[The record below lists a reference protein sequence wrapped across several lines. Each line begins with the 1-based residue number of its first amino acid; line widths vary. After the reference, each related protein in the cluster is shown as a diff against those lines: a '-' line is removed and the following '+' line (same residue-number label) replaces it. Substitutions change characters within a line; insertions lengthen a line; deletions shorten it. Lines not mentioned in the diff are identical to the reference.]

1 MRAAAK
7 AFLRGISMKSTDKE
21 KDALM
26 EHMPKR
32 FHMIAAWKFLMYMII
47 GVFFFYSVKGSE
59 FSATDLIDGYPN
71 MLRIIG
77 EMLPPDTSR
86 LPYVGTALLQTF
98 QMAFVGAVIGIIIS
112 FFLAILAS
120 RRNTPHFSIFYA
132 ARLFIAFC
140 RSVPDLVWAVIFV
153 ASVGLGVFA
162 GTLTIIVDTIGF
174 CGRFFA
180 EAMED
185 IDKGPEEALQS
196 MGAKRFHIVM
206 SAVVPAVMPSFVNT
220 SLYALEKA
228 VRSSVVLGL
237 VGAGGIGIELKVAM
251 DMSLYQEAA
260 TIIICIFLLV
270 IAVEQFSIYAR
281 KEIM

>member
-1 MRAAAK
+1 
-7 AFLRGISMKSTDKE
+7 
-21 KDALM
+21 
-26 EHMPKR
+26 
-32 FHMIAAWKFLMYMII
+32 MI
-47 GVFFFYSVKGSE
+47 
-59 FSATDLIDGYPN
+59 
-71 MLRIIG
+71 
-77 EMLPPDTSR
+77 
-86 LPYVGTALLQTF
+86 
-98 QMAFVGAVIGIIIS
+98 
-112 FFLAILAS
+112 
-120 RRNTPHFSIFYA
+120 
-132 ARLFIAFC
+132 IAFC

-196 MGAKRFHIVM
+196 MGAIRIHIVM
-206 SAVVPAVMPSFVNT
+206 SAVLPAAMPSFVNT

-251 DMSLYQEAA
+251 DMFLYQEAA
-260 TIIICIFLLV
+260 TIIICIFILV